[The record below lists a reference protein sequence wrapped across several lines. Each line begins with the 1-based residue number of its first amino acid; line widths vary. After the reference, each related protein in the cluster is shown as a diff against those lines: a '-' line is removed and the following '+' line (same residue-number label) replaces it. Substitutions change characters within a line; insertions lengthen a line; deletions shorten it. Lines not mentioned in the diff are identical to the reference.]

1 MPSAAEDQFFQGV
14 LKDLSLPAT
23 IQNVDFLEAWA
34 SAEGTS
40 AQNNPLATTQREP
53 GSTTFNSVGVQNYA
67 TPATGEEA
75 TAQTIS
81 NGLYAGIT
89 AALRSGNA
97 IQASFGNASVYRDLN
112 TWAYGP
118 NAGQGSTVTSYVRNV
133 ITNAQGAPP
142 NSGNISAATPGLFG
156 SGTLEGAPQT
166 LYQGSGAKTVV
177 DTVLGPIDSVEKLI
191 SFLTSWRFAE
201 IIGGVILLII
211 GLVLLGKQF
220 TGPVAGAAT
229 SVAKVVPGL

>member
-1 MPSAAEDQFFQGV
+1 MSSFEQQFFGGV
-14 LKDLSLPAT
+14 LRDAKLPVT
-23 IQNVDFLEAWA
+23 TQNVNFLEAWA

-40 AQNNPLATTQREP
+40 ALNNPLATTEP
-53 GSTTFNSVGVQNYA
+53 EAGATDFNSIGVKNYL
-67 TPATGEEA
+67 TPATGEAA
-75 TAQTIS
+75 TAATLQS
-81 NGLYAGIT
+81 GLYEGIRR
-89 AALRSGNA
+89 ALATGNA
-97 IQASFGNASVYRDLN
+97 TQASFGNASVYTGLN
-112 TWAYGP
+112 DWAYGP
-118 NAGQGSTVTSYVRNV
+118 NAGYGASVTSYVKNV
-133 ITNAQGAPP
+133 ITNAQGAAP

-177 DTVLGPIDSVEKLI
+177 DTVLGPINSVEKLI

-201 IIGGVILLII
+201 VVGGVLLLVV

-220 TGPVAGAAT
+220 TGPVAGTAA